1 MEPLDHVCGKQ
12 GFGLKI
18 HDVCPACEFFRLTG
32 LEVPEGIARR
42 AAKLR
47 GYMNPD
53 ISQPPTMLQL
63 QEQFQELEKEYG
75 REIP

>member
-1 MEPLDHVCGKQ
+1 MEPLKHVCGSQ
-12 GFGLKI
+12 GFGLSI

-32 LEVPEGIARR
+32 LEVPEGIARQ
-42 AAKLR
+42 AAELR

-53 ISQPPTMLQL
+53 ISRPPIMLRL

-75 REIP
+75 KKIP